1 MRPLRNATAAS
12 CRRAAPPLPAFFRRW
27 LLRGEFLSGLLALFL
42 CAPDLRAIAATEWKP
57 IGPSGGNCLFSIANP
72 ANPSEITVVTANPC
86 GVYRSSGGGTA
97 WSRIGAIP
105 SDSGTILDVCA
116 SSFADLYAIT
126 YYGCYRSSDGGA
138 NWSYA
143 SFPAS
148 SGWAYLVRAHPT
160 DPNIVFAAGYT
171 YEYDSGSYSL
181 TFFKSTNKGETW
193 AASSFFS
200 FPYFYPYGFAISKS
214 NPDVTYVCGIKQTG
228 SAYAGA
234 LFRSTNGGLE
244 WADIS
249 SAVDSREW
257 YYFYCVAIDPTDA
270 NRVYVGGDNF
280 YTSTNGGTSWATS
293 SSPPYVYAIGIDP
306 TNTSNLYAAG
316 YYAVYVSRNKGV
328 SWNTRT
334 GVNGDP
340 VHVEIPVAL
349 PSTVLISTS
358 LGFFKS
364 TNGGENWAA
373 SCEGIYAC
381 SIPALAAA
389 PSCPTTLFI
398 EKQGYNVL
406 DSHDSGNTWTDLPA
420 FLSCGN
426 ICALVVHRQNPDI
439 VLALEGG
446 G

>member
-1 MRPLRNATAAS
+1 MRPLENPKAPS
-12 CRRAAPPLPAFFRRW
+12 YRRAAPPLRIFLRGW
-27 LLRGEFLSGLLALFL
+27 LLHREFLSGVLALFL
-42 CAPDLRAIAATEWKP
+42 CALDLRAMAGTVWKP
-57 IGPSGGNCLFSIANP
+57 LGPSGGNCLFSIAKP
-72 ANPSEITVVTANPC
+72 ADPSQITVVTADPC
-86 GVYRSSGGGTA
+86 GVYRSSNGGTA

-105 SDSGTILDVCA
+105 SATINDVCA
-116 SSFADLYAIT
+116 SSFADLYALT
-126 YYGCYRSSDGGA
+126 YSGCYRSSDGGA

-148 SGWAYLVRAHPT
+148 SGWAYLVCAHPT
-160 DPNIVFAAGYT
+160 DPNLVFAAGYT
-171 YEYDSGSYSL
+171 YDYGSGSYSL
-181 TFFKSTNKGETW
+181 AFFKSTNKGQTW

-200 FPYFYPYGFAISKS
+200 FPYCFPYGFAVSKS
-214 NPDVTYVCGIKQTG
+214 DPTVMYVCGIKQAG
-228 SAYAGA
+228 SAYVGA

-280 YTSTNGGTSWATS
+280 YTSANGGTTWANS

-316 YYAVYVSRNKGV
+316 YYTVYVSKNKGV
-328 SWNTRT
+328 SWNGRT
-334 GVNGDP
+334 GINGDP
-340 VHVEIPVAL
+340 VHVEIPAVS

-358 LGFFKS
+358 LGLFKS

-373 SCEGIYAC
+373 SDEGIYAC
-381 SIPALAAA
+381 RIPALAAA

-398 EKQGYNVL
+398 EKQGCNVL

-420 FLSCGN
+420 FLICGN